1 MGKENHYIS
10 KEHSN
15 ININKRKAGK
25 RKKNVHTFLRD
36 CKLHLP
42 MFLYFIW
49 FSHRSPTEYYE
60 RMIHNVSIG
69 FKGDLETAVIK
80 LIIKKSL

>member
-42 MFLYFIW
+42 MFLYFI
-49 FSHRSPTEYYE
+49 
-60 RMIHNVSIG
+60 
-69 FKGDLETAVIK
+69 
-80 LIIKKSL
+80 